1 MEARQTPWPRAWLMT
16 DERLGDRL
24 WEAIGNLPEGTGG
37 VVFRHYSL
45 GEAERL
51 ALGWKVASV
60 AGARGLTLA
69 VAGSR
74 SLAEHLGAQLV
85 HNTGMVGPLPLSR
98 AVHDEGEARVA
109 RSARASLVFVSPIF
123 PTHSHPDRAALG
135 VDRALALAELAGCP
149 VIALGG
155 MSAQRFGALQAATS
169 DAFHG
174 YAGIDC
180 WLSGPSRE

>member
-24 WEAIGNLPEGTGG
+24 WEALGNLPEGAGG

-51 ALGWKVASV
+51 ALGREVA
-60 AGARGLTLA
+60 AIAEARGLTLA
-69 VAGSR
+69 VAGS
-74 SLAEHLGAQLV
+74 SGLAEQLGAQLV
-85 HNTGMVGPLPLSR
+85 HNPDVAGSLPLSM
-98 AVHDEGEARVA
+98 AVHDEREAKA
-109 RSARASLVFVSPIF
+109 ANKAGASFVFVSPVF
-123 PTHSHPDRAALG
+123 STRSHPEQAALG
-135 VDRALALAELAGCP
+135 VDRALALAELAGCLA
-149 VIALGG
+149 IALGG
-155 MSAQRFGALQAATS
+155 MDAERFGALQVATS

-180 WLSGPSRE
+180 WLRGPSRE